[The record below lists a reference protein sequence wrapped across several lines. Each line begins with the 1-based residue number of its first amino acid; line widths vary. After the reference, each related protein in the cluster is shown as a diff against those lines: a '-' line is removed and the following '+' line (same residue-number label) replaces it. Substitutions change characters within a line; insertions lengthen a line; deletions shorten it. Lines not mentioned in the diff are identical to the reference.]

1 KVTGIQ
7 IEMSFVPSYQGAI
20 TFDEMKT
27 KLNQKGFTL
36 LALENG
42 FYDKKTG
49 RQLEVDGVFYR

>member
-1 KVTGIQ
+1 
-7 IEMSFVPSYQGAI
+7 YQGAI

-27 KLNQKGFTL
+27 KLNLKGFTL

-49 RQLEVDGVFYR
+49 RQLEVDGVFYRA